1 MVKSMTEGKSI
12 KLILQFAFPLLLGN
26 LVQQT
31 YNMADAAIVG
41 KKLGTNALAAV
52 GASTSVQFLVL
63 GFVIGTCAGFGIPI
77 AQAFGAGD
85 YSRMRKYIFHS
96 ALWTGIIGL
105 LLTSITA
112 LLTGNILHLMQTP
125 EDIYRDAYLYLLVI
139 FLGIPFSLLYNLTS
153 SMLRAVGDS
162 KTPFVILAISAFLNI
177 FLDLFC
183 IVVLKWGC
191 FGAAIATISS
201 QAISGVLCLIL
212 ILKRYEILRPKKEEM
227 VFVPS
232 IFGYVIKM
240 GAPMGFQYSVTAIG
254 SMVMQSANNA
264 LGSVYVSAFTAATR
278 IKQFTMCPFDALAT
292 GVGTF
297 VGQNFGAGKMQ
308 RVKMGI
314 IHGAIVGVIYGAF
327 IGLIMIVFGRMAS
340 LLFMDGSKAV
350 VLDASAE
357 YLRAMGFFYWV
368 LGVLNVCR
376 YSVQGLGYSGRAIF
390 SGLVE
395 MLARTI
401 VSLIFVP
408 MFAFS
413 AICFADQTAWV
424 SATLYNIPVCIWAFH
439 KCVSLVN
446 GNKEKGINRLN

>member
-1 MVKSMTEGKSI
+1 MVKSMTEGKPI

-85 YSRMRKYIFHS
+85 HSRMRKYIFHS

-125 EDIYRDAYLYLLVI
+125 EDIHRDAYLSLLVI

-162 KTPFVILAISAFLNI
+162 KTPFVILAISAFLNL

-191 FGAAIATISS
+191 LGAAIATISS
-201 QAISGVLCLIL
+201 QAISGVRCLIL
-212 ILKRYEILRPKKEEM
+212 ILKRYEMLRLKKEEM

-314 IHGAIVGVIYGAF
+314 IHGEIVDVIYGAF
-327 IGLIMIVFGRMAS
+327 IGLIMIVF
-340 LLFMDGSKAV
+340 
-350 VLDASAE
+350 
-357 YLRAMGFFYWV
+357 
-368 LGVLNVCR
+368 
-376 YSVQGLGYSGRAIF
+376 
-390 SGLVE
+390 
-395 MLARTI
+395 
-401 VSLIFVP
+401 
-408 MFAFS
+408 
-413 AICFADQTAWV
+413 
-424 SATLYNIPVCIWAFH
+424 
-439 KCVSLVN
+439 
-446 GNKEKGINRLN
+446 